1 MERNPIQPMY
11 EDEDGVSRF
20 KGNAI
25 VQYLLD
31 NGGIDMNQL
40 ARLDFTND
48 DRVQFAQLIG
58 YSLAGFDE
66 LSYVDDETYTAVELI
81 SNRGITEQE
90 ATIEALQTT
99 LDSVR
104 TDMRDGIATLY
115 GIHPDNL
122 I

>member
-1 MERNPIQPMY
+1 MSMINSCGR
-11 EDEDGVSRF
+11 
-20 KGNAI
+20 
-25 VQYLLD
+25 
-31 NGGIDMNQL
+31 
-40 ARLDFTND
+40 
-48 DRVQFAQLIG
+48 
-58 YSLAGFDE
+58 
-66 LSYVDDETYTAVELI
+66 
-81 SNRGITEQE
+81 TEQE